1 MKTWGFLIA
10 IFFAVVS
17 SSLAQEPTWTQ
28 KFPAQSPPAGGA
40 TMAYDSARQQV
51 VLFTGCGTVVGDT
64 WVWDGNTWTQKFPAT
79 SPPARCSNNA
89 IVYDSARSEV
99 VIFGGSSR
107 STDFNDTWVW

>member
-28 KFPAQSPPAGGA
+28 KFPAQSPPSPGA
-40 TMAYDSARQQV
+40 PMAYDSARQQV
-51 VLFTGCGTVVGDT
+51 VLLFTGCGTVVGGDT
-64 WVWDGNTWTQKFPAT
+64 WVWDGNTWTQKFPTT
-79 SPPARCSNNA
+79 SPPGRCGNNA

-99 VIFGGSSR
+99 VIFGGS
-107 STDFNDTWVW
+107 